1 MDITQWYAVALGGLV
16 VLFHASYL
24 IMKISCFLKHLF
36 CPQVR
41 FSMRGFNR
49 YIGFSTMRVDV
60 MLVVLFLVGNAI
72 CITVGV
78 KDIASLVRRSALLC
92 TINLMPLALGERM
105 NPMASIFGVRLSASA
120 SMHEWLGSVVMAEGL
135 VHIAAALSSQHID
148 VHNTS
153 GIAKLVVSHLCFVTL
168 SRANAC
174 EGCRC
179 WRGPAV
185 LFHGIC
191 TPTFL

>member
-16 VLFHASYL
+16 VLFHASHL
-24 IMKISCFLKHLF
+24 IINIPCFFKHLF

-41 FSMRGFNR
+41 LPMRGFNR
-49 YIGFSTMRVDV
+49 CIGFPTMRFDV

-78 KDIASLVRRSALLC
+78 KDIASLVERSALLC

-105 NPMASIFGVRLSASA
+105 NPMASIFRVKLSASA
-120 SMHEWLGSVVMAEGL
+120 SIHEWLGSVVIAEGL
-135 VHIAAALSSQHID
+135 VHIAAALSSQHVNI
-148 VHNTS
+148 HNTS
-153 GIAKLVVSHLCFVTL
+153 GVAKLVVSHLCPCNL
-168 SRANAC
+168 SRANAS

-179 WRGPAV
+179 WSGPTV

>member
-1 MDITQWYAVALGGLV
+1 V
-16 VLFHASYL
+16 VLFYASHL
-24 IMKISCFLKHLF
+24 IIKMIIKISCFFKHLF

-41 FSMRGFNR
+41 LSIRGFNR
-49 YIGFSTMRVDV
+49 CIGFPTMRFDV
-60 MLVVLFLVGNAI
+60 MLVALFLVGNAI

-78 KDIASLVRRSALLC
+78 KDISSLVERSALLC

-105 NPMASIFGVRLSASA
+105 NPIASIFRVRLSASA
-120 SMHEWLGSVVMAEGL
+120 SVHEWLGSVVIAEGL
-135 VHIAAALSSQHID
+135 VHIAAALSSQHVNI
-148 VHNTS
+148 HNTS
-153 GIAKLVVSHLCFVTL
+153 GVSKLVVSHLCPCNL
-168 SRANAC
+168 SRANAS
-174 EGCRC
+174 EGCCC